1 MKKRRLF
8 LVLGALAAY
17 FLLLCLL
24 IAAETSAP
32 EDAGAS
38 ITSLG
43 QALWYSLVTMTT
55 VGYGDAY
62 PVTFFGRIIGV
73 LFLLLSA
80 GALTAF
86 ISLGVGWVTGSGLP
100 KLRIRRAGKRPIYI
114 FLHADSAAMALADN
128 ILAETPDALCLFG
141 EAGAISPADRNRIG
155 VDMSPDR
162 LLSLLPKGASR
173 PTMVF
178 TGSDAEEQL
187 TRMGI
192 PENADVICQ
201 TTRVPENLRPDV
213 KFFDRSELCASMYWQ
228 RFPLARTEKRVMLVG
243 FGQLGRELL
252 EHALL
257 TNVLSPVRVTEYHVF
272 GDASAFLLDH
282 PQLGF
287 SVSIGAPAAHRDS
300 LILHDAPWNAD
311 EDLLLSADRIILCSD
326 EEAENTVLCR
336 RMRTWFPIRANMHLY
351 CRSALT
357 DDLPVFGTDSEIFTP
372 EAVLR
377 SGLERMARQLNENY
391 RAACGGNAPTW
402 EELSAFLRR
411 SNMASADH
419 LRTKLRFLLDDDSLT
434 EFTGEQIRQAYNRF
448 LELKQTQPDLC
459 RRIEHDRWVRFHAMF
474 NWRYAPKRDNSK
486 RFHPLM
492 VPFDDLSLAD
502 QAKDDYAWE
511 LISSLL

>member
-228 RFPLARTEKRVMLVG
+228 RFPLEKKEKRKLLSQTLGDLVAFHYEKCG
-243 FGQLGRELL
+243 EYKKILDEAKYYENIMHAHDALVHAIEMTENQFADFINEYQRQMQVHAQLKNTNKQINQLHKVADNQLNQQTEQLNNTLNQLG
-252 EHALL
+252 
-257 TNVLSPVRVTEYHVF
+257 
-272 GDASAFLLDH
+272 
-282 PQLGF
+282 
-287 SVSIGAPAAHRDS
+287 
-300 LILHDAPWNAD
+300 
-311 EDLLLSADRIILCSD
+311 DL
-326 EEAENTVLCR
+326 
-336 RMRTWFPIRANMHLY
+336 
-351 CRSALT
+351 
-357 DDLPVFGTDSEIFTP
+357 
-372 EAVLR
+372 
-377 SGLERMARQLNENY
+377 
-391 RAACGGNAPTW
+391 
-402 EELSAFLRR
+402 
-411 SNMASADH
+411 
-419 LRTKLRFLLDDDSLT
+419 
-434 EFTGEQIRQAYNRF
+434 
-448 LELKQTQPDLC
+448 
-459 RRIEHDRWVRFHAMF
+459 F
-474 NWRYAPKRDNSK
+474 NK
-486 RFHPLM
+486 
-492 VPFDDLSLAD
+492 
-502 QAKDDYAWE
+502 
-511 LISSLL
+511 I